1 MCIPRDYTQGTDVRC
16 NGVYDCA
23 DFFDNPNDK
32 SDEENCGCYNSQSDP
47 DEDIPLFECKL
58 APSCLRMY
66 LRCDGKVDCD
76 KTWGHETYNGTD
88 KSDEENCKCFK
99 DSDCNEFYPKC
110 LFGKCRVSD
119 EDPWRGNQPSYGKL
133 TPSSKG
139 KSI

>member
-1 MCIPRDYTQGTDVRC
+1 MPRNFSPGSKDVRC

-23 DFFDNPNDK
+23 DYFDNPNDK
-32 SDEENCGCYNSQSDP
+32 SDEENCGCYNPYDDLEP
-47 DEDIPLFECKL
+47 MPMFECKL
-58 APSCLRMY
+58 SNSCIQMP

-76 KTWGHETYNGTD
+76 VPWGHEIYNGTD

-99 DSDCNEFYPKC
+99 DSDCNEYYPKC
-110 LFGKCRVSD
+110 LFGKCRVID

-139 KSI
+139 KLI